1 MSKPIRSSGFRCWLV
16 PLSLGLLVASATVS
30 VFSYWSI
37 AQKVDQCDR
46 LIAALNDGQ
55 TLVRNSK
62 VQDASSSYQ
71 FAQSLERITLKL
83 GLVHLEDS
91 QLQEY
96 QLQFSAMY
104 REFSQAFRQISRVLQ
119 LANASDNTQ
128 EGLQQIERARNDVQ
142 SVQIDI
148 IQTARDADRLI
159 GQVNRYCAR

>member
-1 MSKPIRSSGFRCWLV
+1 MSKPIRSSGFRYWLV

-37 AQKVDQCDR
+37 AQKIDQCDR

-55 TLVRNSK
+55 SVILTSK
-62 VQDASSSYQ
+62 IQDASSSYQ
-71 FAQSLERITLKL
+71 FAQTLEKVTLKL

-96 QLQFSAMY
+96 QLEFARMY
-104 REFSQAFRQISRVLQ
+104 RQLTQAFRQIGQVLT
-119 LANASDNTQ
+119 LAHKAGTTR
-128 EGLQQIERARNDVQ
+128 EALKEIERARNDVQ
-142 SVQIDI
+142 SVQIAV

-159 GQVNRYCAR
+159 RQVNRYCAR